1 MERAPRPPPEPP
13 ACGWHAPCGGT
24 AKGPVV
30 SPRQPHHTAQG
41 HPTLSH
47 TPSCHQLMSPQAPV
61 LSLSHFQVC
70 PVPRL
75 RPWAREEGGCS
86 RPLGTCHQLG
96 SCLWGWDTAQKSLPP
111 GVTWFTGTPLLG
123 DTVQSPW
130 GSPGAAKTGAC
141 QGTEVAGHA
150 EDNVLWRAA
159 GCFVAL
165 PAQALLLPVTLS
177 YFQRPGSCCCIIP
190 CALIP
195 AQTPS

>member
-1 MERAPRPPPEPP
+1 MWLARSVWWHGQRSGGLPTTAPSHSPRAP
-13 ACGWHAPCGGT
+13 HAVT
-24 AKGPVV
+24 
-30 SPRQPHHTAQG
+30 
-41 HPTLSH
+41 HPK
-47 TPSCHQLMSPQAPV
+47 PSCHQLMSPQAPV